1 MTLQSLLE
9 TPLPDLSVLPSLS
22 VLRGVAVTALGVVAV
37 VTGALVFRVD
47 SMARATY
54 LLAASFVA
62 VGAAVVAL
70 HLDYVGVVVVLM
82 MLMEMAVMGVFMVML
97 MGMNPALMPMS
108 MVHSNRRALVAAG
121 ASFVVLTVGILL
133 VEWPT
138 RATAAPDGSAG
149 STEGGATTYSLGDAL
164 MGDHMLVMMVVS
176 PVMLATIVAGVVLA
190 QASGRYERLGDDLK
204 GARR

>member
-1 MTLQSLLE
+1 MSLFQSLADV
-9 TPLPDLSVLPSLS
+9 PLPDLS

-37 VTGALVFRVD
+37 VAGALVFRVD

-108 MVHSNRRALVAAG
+108 MVHSGRRAVVAA
-121 ASFVVLTVGILL
+121 AVCFALLTVGILL
-133 VEWPT
+133 VDWPQ
-138 RATAAPDGSAG
+138 RSSAPPALP
-149 STEGGATTYSLGDAL
+149 GATTYSLGDAL

-190 QASGRYERLGDDLK
+190 SAQGRYERFGDDLRGTSTK
-204 GARR
+204 GGRR

>member
-1 MTLQSLLE
+1 MLAFSEMSRVVLE
-9 TPLPDLSVLPSLS
+9 TPLPDLS

-108 MVHSNRRALVAAG
+108 MVHNGRRALVAAG
-121 ASFVVLTVGILL
+121 ASFAVLTTGILL
-133 VEWPT
+133 VDWPT
-138 RATAAPDGSAG
+138 RAAAPPATPG
-149 STEGGATTYSLGDAL
+149 ETTYSLGDAL
-164 MGDHMLVMMVVS
+164 MGEHMLVMMVVS

-190 QASGRYERLGDDLK
+190 SAQGRYERLGDDLR
-204 GARR
+204 GATSRGGHR

>member
-1 MTLQSLLE
+1 MSLLQSVLE
-9 TPLPDLSVLPSLS
+9 TPLPDLS

-108 MVHSNRRALVAAG
+108 MVHSGRRALAAAG
-121 ASFVVLTVGILL
+121 TSFVVLTVGILL
-133 VEWPT
+133 VDWPT
-138 RATAAPDGSAG
+138 RPDAPSSDP
-149 STEGGATTYSLGDAL
+149 GATTYSLGDAL

-190 QASGRYERLGDDLK
+190 QAHGRYERLGDDLR
-204 GARR
+204 GTSRQGGRR